1 MTYFSW
7 KCFYCLLILFYLLLE
22 GILMLP
28 VCWYKIYI
36 FTLCIQCIRRLLR
49 IGLYNSELPIK
60 NRNIYR
66 LMDKTCAVQNDPGQ
80 CMIILITKVD
90 KKSAGIR
97 YCLVKNAKVL
107 RLLNLLDLSVQSFYG
122 GMCPSFC
129 HL

>member
-1 MTYFSW
+1 
-7 KCFYCLLILFYLLLE
+7 
-22 GILMLP
+22 
-28 VCWYKIYI
+28 
-36 FTLCIQCIRRLLR
+36 
-49 IGLYNSELPIK
+49 
-60 NRNIYR
+60 
-66 LMDKTCAVQNDPGQ
+66 MDKTCAVQNDPGQ